1 MAIIYTYPQINS
13 SSDLAASDLM
23 IISDMSANGRPTKSL
38 TLKDLADFVT
48 STGTGTGT
56 TNAIIKW
63 SDGPAGLLGDSIMTE
78 SDTQIDLAGTFLSTS
93 SPTGTS
99 GPIHGI
105 RANQTSTATGAFNIA
120 LYGDSKHTG
129 ANKGSYNYGLYTKAE
144 FEGTNGY
151 DGVLYGAYTEARY
164 DGSGTNATW
173 SSLYGAQAKARVTA
187 TATGDLGY
195 MIGNNVS
202 SVMDTSTAVDVE
214 FLQGQHTNV
223 TFNSGNVSGSI
234 AVNLLD
240 FDYPGGGTLQGD
252 FAYLQIQNDPV
263 PTPVSGTAR
272 AINSDS
278 TLPSHFSGDVE
289 IPLVPTANSH
299 ATSKQ
304 YVDQQIAS
312 IPAGLVFQGNW
323 NASTNTPTL
332 ASGTGTVGNYYVVSV
347 AGNTNLD
354 GITDW
359 EVGDWAVFVEVGGV
373 DKWDKIDQTFVQG
386 AGATGQVSFWNGV
399 NSVTGDN
406 DLYWDNV
413 NKRLGI
419 GTATPGNK
427 LELQV
432 TSNGHGILFK
442 SNATQIG
449 SILRTAIGGTVSMT
463 IDGAGTRPININN
476 SSSSNV
482 LIANGGGNVGVGTTS
497 PAEKLEVNGNILVN
511 KGTTN
516 RTAYVSDDGLYISRT
531 TVANSYTSSITA
543 DSSSSGNNLNIK
555 ARSRIDLILNGNTT
569 LVAND
574 LGNVGIGTDSPS
586 QKLHVNGAVLFD
598 GFAGG
603 STVGLNVGGTGNG
616 QIRARHLEGKQSN
629 TSSLGDLLMNYYSSG
644 NIIIGIGGGN
654 VGIGTANPAYK
665 LHVDGSIK
673 VNTGDNIFLGNANDL
688 ALEHNSGLSQI
699 TNATGDFYIQNT
711 ANDKDIIFR
720 SDDGSGGLA
729 EYFRLDGSVVE
740 NTFSRTTKV
749 IDNYYIGAGS
759 STDLYLTHDG
769 TNSSIINNTGDLT
782 IQNNTND
789 GDIIF
794 RSDDGSG
801 GTATYMTIDGG
812 VEMTTFSKDT
822 RHNDNVRLNMGD
834 QNDLHLRHNG
844 TNGFITNSTGNLY
857 ITNES
862 NNEDI
867 IFRCDDGAGGVATY
881 FYLDGSLT
889 TVTPRTVFPD
899 NSVLGFGTGADL
911 QIYYD
916 GTTSNIANYTN
927 NLSIINHFN
936 DGDIKFFSDDGSGG
950 VTEYFRVDGGAE
962 IVVVS
967 KEFRFADSVPLKL
980 GSGPD
985 LEISH
990 NGNNSLIRNSTG
1002 DLDIANLTD
1011 DGDIIFKCDN
1021 GSGGIIEYLRLDGS
1035 DERLTVNAPNGMLFF
1050 DDIKAKFGTGG
1061 DLQIYHDGT
1070 NSYIQ
1075 DNGTGDLLVY
1085 FDNEFKVIKNGS
1097 SEVCIEATADGSVD
1111 LYHNSSQKFATTS
1124 TGTKTTGQM
1133 DLAAL
1138 NTPVT
1143 NSDDNGTPGEIR
1155 FTADYIYVCVADD
1168 TWKRV
1173 ALSTW

>member
-38 TLKDLADFVT
+38 TLKNLADFVT

-56 TNAIIKW
+56 TNKIIKW

-78 SDTQIDLAGTFLSTS
+78 SATQIDLAGTFLSTS

-173 SSLYGAQAKARVTA
+173 SSLYGAQAKARVTG

-195 MIGNNVS
+195 MIGNNIS
-202 SVMDTSTAVDVE
+202 SVMDTGTAVDVE

-263 PTPVSGTAR
+263 PTPVAGTAR

-278 TLPSHFSGDVE
+278 TLPSHFSGVVE
-289 IPLVPTANSH
+289 IPLVPTANAH

-323 NASTNTPTL
+323 NANTNTPTL

-406 DLYWDNV
+406 DLYWDNS

-419 GTATPGNK
+419 GTTSPGVK
-427 LELQV
+427 LDV
-432 TSNGHGILFK
+432 FGSDGIRITTNSGALAAGYFAQLHSDYG
-442 SNATQIG
+442 SNALRLKSRAGDVFRATDFGQAV
-449 SILRTAIGGTVSMT
+449 SILTGS
-463 IDGAGTRPININN
+463 
-476 SSSSNV
+476 
-482 LIANGGGNVGVGTTS
+482 
-497 PAEKLEVNGNILVN
+497 
-511 KGTTN
+511 
-516 RTAYVSDDGLYISRT
+516 
-531 TVANSYTSSITA
+531 TSSGTSERIRIT
-543 DSSSSGNNLNIK
+543 SS
-555 ARSRIDLILNGNTT
+555 
-569 LVAND
+569 
-574 LGNVGIGTDSPS
+574 GNVGIGTTTPSVDLEIGTSGSADTEFLMQSDQAGKYFKVSSSGNFTELKSVGDQNLFLNSSGAGGYLSFLAGNSERMRVNYNGNVGIGTTSPDRKLEVESTGTGEMCITGATGSRLYFRPTTSYSPGGNFGILVTGSGGPSYLSTMEITGYNNGVNTVMTLKGDGNVGIGTSSPS
-586 QKLHVNGAVLFD
+586 QKLHIAQDGNASIQLERTTAVGNPGSSRITVANNGQLGISSDNLITFKTSGA
-598 GFAGG
+598 
-603 STVGLNVGGTGNG
+603 SGGTERMRIAN
-616 QIRARHLEGKQSN
+616 A
-629 TSSLGDLLMNYYSSG
+629 
-644 NIIIGIGGGN
+644 GN
-654 VGIGTANPAYK
+654 VGIGTTSPAYK
-665 LHVDGSIK
+665 LDVSGSLRATDESTFTNNLLFPDNSRIK
-673 VNTGDNIFLGNANDL
+673 LGTGEDL
-688 ALEHNSGLSQI
+688 QI
-699 TNATGDFYIQNT
+699 Y
-711 ANDKDIIFR
+711 
-720 SDDGSGGLA
+720 
-729 EYFRLDGSVVE
+729 
-740 NTFSRTTKV
+740 
-749 IDNYYIGAGS
+749 
-759 STDLYLTHDG
+759 
-769 TNSSIINNTGDLT
+769 
-782 IQNNTND
+782 
-789 GDIIF
+789 
-794 RSDDGSG
+794 
-801 GTATYMTIDGG
+801 
-812 VEMTTFSKDT
+812 
-822 RHNDNVRLNMGD
+822 
-834 QNDLHLRHNG
+834 HNG
-844 TNGFITNSTGNLY
+844 TNSFIDNSVGNLY
-857 ITNES
+857 ITNYS
-862 NNEDI
+862 DNEDI
-867 IFRCDDGAGGVATY
+867 IFR
-881 FYLDGSLT
+881 
-889 TVTPRTVFPD
+889 
-899 NSVLGFGTGADL
+899 
-911 QIYYD
+911 
-916 GTTSNIANYTN
+916 
-927 NLSIINHFN
+927 
-936 DGDIKFFSDDGSGG
+936 SDDGSGG
-950 VTEYFRVDGGAE
+950 VTEYFRLDGSLATGSRIYTVFPDNSTA
-962 IVVVS
+962 V
-967 KEFRFADSVPLKL
+967 F
-980 GSGPD
+980 GSGFD
-985 LEISH
+985 FQIHHDASNTYLQQ
-990 NGNNSLIRNSTG
+990 GGTG
-1002 DLDIANLTD
+1002 DLYFQQNVDNR
-1011 DGDIIFKCDN
+1011 DIIFQCDN

-1050 DDIKAKFGTGG
+1050 DNIKAKFGTAS
-1061 DLQIYHDGT
+1061 DLQIYHDGS

-1075 DNGTGDLLVY
+1075 DASGTGDIRIASNIVHLNNAASTEVMLKAI
-1085 FDNEFKVIKNGS
+1085 ENGAV
-1097 SEVCIEATADGSVD
+1097 E
-1111 LYHNSSQKFATTS
+1111 LYHNDNKKLETTS

-1138 NTPVT
+1138 NTAVT
-1143 NSDDNGTPGEIR
+1143 NSDDNGNVGEIR
-1155 FTADYIYVCVADD
+1155 FTSDYIYVCVADD

>member
-38 TLKDLADFVT
+38 TLKNLADFIT
-48 STGTGTGT
+48 TTGTGTGT

-63 SDGPAGLLGDSIMTE
+63 SDGPGGLLGDSIMTE
-78 SDTQIDLAGTFLSTS
+78 NATQIDLAGTFLSTS

-129 ANKGSYNYGLYTKAE
+129 TNKGSYNYGLYTKAE

-195 MIGNNVS
+195 MIGNNIS
-202 SVMDTSTAVDVE
+202 SVMDTGTAVDVE

-263 PTPVSGTAR
+263 PTPVTGTAR

-289 IPLVPTANSH
+289 IPLVPTANTH

-406 DLYWDNV
+406 DLYWDNA

-419 GTATPGNK
+419 GTTSPDSLLEIASGTTTDFLKLTSTGSSASPSKIIFEKSATEQGIV
-427 LELQV
+427 EYV
-432 TSNGHGILFK
+432 RNGD
-442 SNATQIG
+442 
-449 SILRTAIGGTVSMT
+449 LRIYNTDSDGGVL
-463 IDGAGTRPININN
+463 IDG
-476 SSSSNV
+476 SS
-482 LIANGGGNVGVGTTS
+482 A
-497 PAEKLEVNGNILVN
+497 
-511 KGTTN
+511 
-516 RTAYVSDDGLYISRT
+516 
-531 TVANSYTSSITA
+531 
-543 DSSSSGNNLNIK
+543 SGN
-555 ARSRIDLILNGNTT
+555 DLY
-569 LVAND
+569 VKND
-574 LGNVGIGTDSPS
+574 GNVGIGTTSPGS
-586 QKLHVNGAVLFD
+586 KLEINAGSADGVKISAANAATEFVLNAATSNGTSRLW
-598 GFAGG
+598 
-603 STVGLNVGGTGNG
+603 VGGT
-616 QIRARHLEGKQSN
+616 
-629 TSSLGDLLMNYYSSG
+629 
-644 NIIIGIGGGN
+644 GN
-654 VGIGTANPAYK
+654 VGIGTTSPDKKLDLTVDTSDDGIILQTVSGRKSLEMFVDNGTNGQGKIHFYTGANL
-665 LHVDGSIK
+665 LHGRIMAD
-673 VNTGDNIFLGNANDL
+673 T
-688 ALEHNSGLSQI
+688 SGLNI
-699 TNATGDFYIQNT
+699 TQLA
-711 ANDKDIIFR
+711 ADKDIIFKADDGSGGNTEYFR
-720 SDDGSGGLA
+720 VDGSSTDVRFSKNTRHLDNVRAEFGSSGNFVIKHDGADTLLQNGSSGGNLTLQVNEDDHDMIFKCDDGSGGITTYFFLDGSSATTQFYKTLKLYDAAQLYIGDDNDLRLYHNGTNSNIENFTGTLQIIQNLDDGDISFKSDDGSGGVA
-729 EYFRLDGSVVE
+729 EYFRVDGSSVL
-740 NTFSRTTKV
+740 N
-749 IDNYYIGAGS
+749 I
-759 STDLYLTHDG
+759 
-769 TNSSIINNTGDLT
+769 
-782 IQNNTND
+782 
-789 GDIIF
+789 
-794 RSDDGSG
+794 
-801 GTATYMTIDGG
+801 
-812 VEMTTFSKDT
+812 FSKDI
-822 RHNDNVRLNMGD
+822 RLMDSVRLNMGD

-862 NNEDI
+862 DNEDI

-899 NSVLGFGTGADL
+899 DSVLGFGTGADL
-911 QIYYD
+911 QIYHD

-950 VTEYFRVDGGAE
+950 VTEYFRVDGGYGSPQTIFPDNSQLNFGNSLDLR
-962 IVVVS
+962 IVHDSGVNKINSVNGELRIIQNEADSDIRFYADNGSGTSTEYFRLDGSTVTTVVS
-967 KEFRFADSVPLKL
+967 KEFKFEDNVK
-980 GSGPD
+980 
-985 LEISH
+985 
-990 NGNNSLIRNSTG
+990 
-1002 DLDIANLTD
+1002 AN
-1011 DGDIIFKCDN
+1011 
-1021 GSGGIIEYLRLDGS
+1021 
-1035 DERLTVNAPNGMLFF
+1035 
-1050 DDIKAKFGTGG
+1050 FGTGV
-1061 DLQIYHDGT
+1061 DLQIYHDGS
-1070 NSYIQ
+1070 NSFIS
-1075 DNGTGDLLVY
+1075 DTGTGDIYIEGTQNV
-1085 FDNEFKVIKNGS
+1085 FIRDNASGNTWFQGNQGGVNLRYQGNKK
-1097 SEVCIEATADGSVD
+1097 IE
-1111 LYHNSSQKFATTS
+1111 TTN
-1124 TGTKTTGQM
+1124 TGIQVTGQM

-1143 NSDDNGTPGEIR
+1143 NSDDNGNVGEIR